1 MRWLLLLMVVTMVS
15 VSLVACSSGPTEE
28 EIRAIVEAE
37 VATAIAQVKQG
48 PLGPQGEIGPPG
60 PAGLQGPRGEQGS
73 VGSTGERGLLGS
85 QGPAGPLG
93 PEGPAGERGPV
104 GLQGPTGF
112 VTLST
117 LDQAQLS
124 ALESDM
130 AALESD
136 MRGLDDDFI
145 KRGFLDLGLYNSLDL
160 WKLKNCLDDLE
171 DAVDDIA
178 TEMLYGYGLYT
189 TPFISCSSVVGF

>member
-1 MRWLLLLMVVTMVS
+1 M
-15 VSLVACSSGPTEE
+15 
-28 EIRAIVEAE
+28 
-37 VATAIAQVKQG
+37 
-48 PLGPQGEIGPPG
+48 
-60 PAGLQGPRGEQGS
+60 
-73 VGSTGERGLLGS
+73 
-85 QGPAGPLG
+85 
-93 PEGPAGERGPV
+93 
-104 GLQGPTGF
+104 QGPTGF

-178 TEMLYGYGLYT
+178 MEMLYGYGLYT